1 MKRRY
6 RFSLQWKLVFFT
18 TAVAIIT
25 YSTSA
30 FFIYILYDYVKDY
43 INMSNQWFTIITL
56 LLGIIWTGILTYVFG
71 IIIVRPLQRLDAAA
85 TEASQGNL
93 SQEIVMPKTDDGI
106 RSLSIAVYTMFN
118 NINNMA
124 YGIERSF
131 NGMNKTVEEMRKG

>member
-43 INMSNQWFTIITL
+43 INMSHQWFTIITL
-56 LLGIIWTGILTYVFG
+56 LLGIIWTGYFDIR
-71 IIIVRPLQRLDAAA
+71 VRHHYRAPVA
-85 TEASQGNL
+85 TA
-93 SQEIVMPKTDDGI
+93 
-106 RSLSIAVYTMFN
+106 
-118 NINNMA
+118 
-124 YGIERSF
+124 
-131 NGMNKTVEEMRKG
+131 